1 MQPLK
6 ASKWAYGQKL
16 FLYSA
21 VKACMTFFTF
31 VESRGYAFLNP
42 NTIHKPA
49 SNNRRILIAAVFH
62 FVAAVEE
69 HKD

>member
-6 ASKWAYGQKL
+6 ASKWGQKL

-21 VKACMTFFTF
+21 AKACMTFFTF

-42 NTIHKPA
+42 NTIHKLA
-49 SNNRRILIAAVFH
+49 SNDRRILIAVVFH